1 MTMSKRAEAPV
12 VLVTGAS
19 RGIGRAIAQMLLSDG
34 YDVHATYVS
43 DEEAAKGL
51 VDFGRDLGRSVTL
64 HQFDAGSRESQD
76 SLIERLKGVEFHG
89 LVHNAGMIKFE
100 RFSEYEMSI
109 WDRTFEVNI
118 NSTLRLTLGLQSQI
132 VSGGSVVL
140 ISSTDAFVG
149 SYASMAYAASKAAM
163 VNLAKSLACNFGP
176 RNIRANAVSPGWI
189 ETDMTSDASS
199 GSASVTP
206 MGRDGRPEEV
216 AGVVAFLLSDRAS
229 FVSGT
234 SIAVDGGYTAS
245 DAIMLNESRE
255 LG

>member
-1 MTMSKRAEAPV
+1 MSKLTEAPV
-12 VLVTGAS
+12 ALVTGAS
-19 RGIGRAIAQMLLSDG
+19 RGIGRATAEMLLVDG

-51 VDFGRDLGRSVTL
+51 VDFGRDLGRIVTL
-64 HQFDAGSRESQD
+64 HQFDAGSRKSQD
-76 SLIERLKGVEFHG
+76 SLIERLQGVALRG
-89 LVHNAGMIKFE
+89 IVHNAGMIRFEKFC
-100 RFSEYEMSI
+100 EYDMSI

-118 NSTLRLTLGLQSQI
+118 NSTLRLTVGLQSQI

-140 ISSTDAFVG
+140 IASTDGFVG
-149 SYASMAYAASKAAM
+149 AYASMAYAASKAAM
-163 VNLAKSLACNFGP
+163 VNLAKSLACNFGA

-189 ETDMTSDASS
+189 QTDMTSDASS

-234 SIAVDGGYTAS
+234 SIAVDGGYTSS
-245 DAIMLNESRE
+245 DALMLNESRE
-255 LG
+255 MV